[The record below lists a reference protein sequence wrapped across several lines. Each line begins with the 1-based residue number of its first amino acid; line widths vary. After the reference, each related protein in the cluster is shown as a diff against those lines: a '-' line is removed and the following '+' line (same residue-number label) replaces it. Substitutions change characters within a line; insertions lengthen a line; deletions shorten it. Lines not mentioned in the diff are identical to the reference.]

1 MIDITFSL
9 KHMAWA
15 NEKLFTEL
23 AGLPVECLQATYGP
37 ADWTVAHIAAHIASG
52 DEWYLHLLTGADE
65 SPVSHPQNSQDVI
78 ELRDYMKGFLHK
90 YLEEAAK
97 PDAEIIFDGH
107 SKNEKT
113 SREMLLHQA
122 VYHATE
128 HRAHIATA
136 IEVQGIAKIDLDSYD
151 VWSYFYSNL

>member
-1 MIDITFSL
+1 MIDLTYSL

-23 AGLPVECLQATYGP
+23 ASLPAECLNATYGP
-37 ADWTVAHIAAHIASG
+37 ANWTVAHIAAHIVG
-52 DEWYLHLLTGADE
+52 GNEWYRHLLTGAE
-65 SPVSHPQNSQDVI
+65 EKNCEPPKSAEEVI
-78 ELRDYMKGFLHK
+78 ALRDYLKTFDAM
-90 YLEEAAK
+90 YLIEASK
-97 PDAEIIFDGH
+97 PDSLITFDGYT
-107 SKNEKT
+107 KNEQT
-113 SREMLLHQA
+113 SREMVLHQA

-151 VWSYFYSNL
+151 LWSYYFSQK

>member
-1 MIDITFSL
+1 MIDITYSL

-23 AGLPVECLQATYGP
+23 AGLPVECLKATYGP
-37 ADWTVAHIAAHIASG
+37 DDWTVAHIAAHIASG
-52 DEWYLHLLTGADE
+52 DEWYLHLLTSQDE
-65 SPVSHPQNSQDVI
+65 SPVSQPKNSQDI
-78 ELRDYMKGFLHK
+78 IDLRDHMKSYLQK
-90 YLEEAAK
+90 YLEQAK
-97 PDAEIIFDGH
+97 IPDTEIIFDDDA
-107 SKNEKT
+107 KKIRT

-136 IEVQGIAKIDLDSYD
+136 IEVQGLAKIDLDSYD
-151 VWSYFYSNL
+151 VWSFFYSQK

>member
-1 MIDITFSL
+1 MIDLTFSL

-15 NEKLFTEL
+15 NEKLFTEI
-23 AGLPVECLQATYGP
+23 AGLPAECLEATYGP
-37 ADWTVAHIAAHIASG
+37 ADWTVAHIAAHMVSG
-52 DEWYLHLLTGADE
+52 DEWYRHLLTGLPE
-65 SPVSHPQNSQDVI
+65 LEVLHPKNSQDI
-78 ELRDYMKGFLHK
+78 LTLRDYMKTFAEM
-90 YLEEAAK
+90 YLAEAAK
-97 PDAEIIFDGH
+97 PDEVVNFDGFT
-107 SKNEKT
+107 KNEQT

-151 VWSYFYSNL
+151 FWSFYSNNK